1 MAASTTRSNV
11 SEETWESL
19 KEVIR
24 SYYLDENLQLE
35 GPGGVMEKMAQNHYL
50 HAT

>member
-1 MAASTTRSNV
+1 MAAPTMTNV

-24 SYYLDENLQLE
+24 SYYLDQNLQLE
-35 GPGGVMEKMAQNHYL
+35 GPGGVMEKMAQNHKL
-50 HAT
+50 HAR